1 MDIKDA
7 KWFLQ
12 VSVSGQ
18 GEPFTDSGSIFDCL
32 RATMGYLNSAATPRS
47 TGGGKRIAIVMQQT
61 PFTQEKFALDFEL
74 KVAEIAAALPTE
86 TIDESKPQAGENAQI
101 YLERL
106 DSLGYDPATAMML
119 TNDWFEGAP
128 TGELIAA
135 LEWISDPKAAR
146 FRKLN
151 SSQEAYEA
159 AMKNEYED
167 LRHYVL
173 KQYPNQCERI
183 MFRTAH

>member
-1 MDIKDA
+1 MDIKDS

-12 VSVSGQ
+12 VSISGQ
-18 GEPFTDSGSIFDCL
+18 GEPFTESGSIFDCM
-32 RATMGYLNSAATPRS
+32 RASMQYLNSAQAPRS

-74 KVAEIAAALPTE
+74 KVAEIAAALPTD
-86 TIDESKPQAGENAQI
+86 TLDESQPQEGETAQT
-101 YLERL
+101 YFERL

-119 TNDWFEGAP
+119 TNDWFSNAP
-128 TGELIAA
+128 TDELMEALRWIA
-135 LEWISDPKAAR
+135 DPKATR

-173 KQYPNQCERI
+173 KVYPSQCERI
-183 MFRTAH
+183 VFRTAH